1 MSRGRMTGLDV
12 IPITFGRV
20 QAGLTKLFKF
30 SRWRGCL
37 KYGDGVQ
44 WFLCPRTKGDIQNC
58 NNYMSIKL
66 LCYTMKVRE
75 RVRRGVTFSENQFG
89 FMPEYSTTKTIHLVK
104 GLMDQ
109 YKKRKENVHMIFI
122 DLENAYD
129 KVSWEV
135 LWRCLKAKYVVV
147 VYTKAIKDM

>member
-1 MSRGRMTGLDV
+1 M
-12 IPITFGRV
+12 
-20 QAGLTKLFKF
+20 
-30 SRWRGCL
+30 
-37 KYGDGVQ
+37 
-44 WFLCPRTKGDIQNC
+44 
-58 NNYMSIKL
+58 
-66 LCYTMKVRE
+66 E
-75 RVRRGVTFSENQFG
+75 
-89 FMPEYSTTKTIHLVK
+89 
-104 GLMDQ
+104 Q